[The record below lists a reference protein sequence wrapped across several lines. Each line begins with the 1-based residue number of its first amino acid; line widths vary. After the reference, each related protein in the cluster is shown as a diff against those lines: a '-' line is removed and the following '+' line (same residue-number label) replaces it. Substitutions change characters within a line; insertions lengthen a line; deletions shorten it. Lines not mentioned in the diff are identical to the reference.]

1 MSAKLQPEGWRQEL
15 QIEPERFATMSS
27 SVALSFGIRNS
38 LFSLSDIGS
47 QTAVANKRLSTGKR
61 VNDVLDN
68 ATNFFQARGFNQLG
82 NDLATLQDNIS
93 LNIKTLEVATKAL
106 DGIDKL
112 LGSALGLI
120 RQARSLST
128 GAPER
133 VTLNAQAQT
142 ALDQITLLA
151 NDATFNGK
159 NLLKATPDGLQI
171 NFNTETGAAL
181 TFLNVAGVDTTNGAS
196 GLNITLAG
204 VTDANLD
211 AAITSITTAVTT
223 VRTRGSNFASNIAIA
238 QTRQDYNKSKVNSL
252 RTGSDVLTL
261 ADINEEGANLAALQ
275 TRQQLAVQALSLA
288 NQADQGI
295 LRLF

>member
-1 MSAKLQPEGWRQEL
+1 M
-15 QIEPERFATMSS
+15 
-27 SVALSFGIRNS
+27 SVALSHGIRNS
-38 LFSLSDIGS
+38 LFSLSDIGA

-82 NDLATLQDNIS
+82 NDLSTLQDNIA

-112 LGSALGLI
+112 LSSALGLV
-120 RQARSLST
+120 RQARSLSL

-159 NLLKATPDGLQI
+159 NLLKATPDALQI

-181 TFLNVAGVDTTNGAS
+181 TFLSVTGIDTTNGAA
-196 GLNITLAG
+196 GLNVTLPG

-223 VRTRGSNFASNIAIA
+223 VRTRSSNFASNIAIA
-238 QTRQDYNKSKVNSL
+238 QTRQDYNKGKVNSL

-261 ADINEEGANLAALQ
+261 ADINEEGAALAALQ